1 EAYRGNLEVK
11 EALLVEAEA
20 LLPVKD
26 LEKTKVALRDL
37 QERWE
42 AAGKVPRADID
53 RMEKGMRRVEQ
64 TVREAEERKWSSVN
78 PEKSARAASMVTQLE
93 SRVADLESDLR
104 RAETKGDTTRAAS
117 IHEQI
122 EAQQLWLDQARK
134 GLDEF
139 GG

>member
-1 EAYRGNLEVK
+1 QEAR
-11 EALLVEAEA
+11 A

-26 LEKTKVALRDL
+26 LERTKAALRDI

-64 TVREAEERKWSSVN
+64 TVRDAEEKKWSATD
-78 PEKSARAASMVTQLE
+78 PEKSDRAASMVTQLQ
-93 SRVADLESDLR
+93 SRISELEEEAAAAEADGDQSSATKLR
-104 RAETKGDTTRAAS
+104 
-117 IHEQI
+117 EQ
-122 EAQQLWLDQARK
+122 QRSHQMLLDQARK